1 MRPARCI
8 VLPGMDGSG
17 AWLDEFAAAMAPRLP
32 VEILAYPPQRALG
45 YDELVDFVRPQL
57 AQAEPYLL
65 LGESFS
71 GPVAIRLAAQRPP
84 GLAGLVLCASFAS
97 APRLPGSP
105 LPTRTLARI
114 TTALPLQRLPAA
126 FAAPWLLGRW
136 RTPERIGRLQALLRS
151 VAPAVLRHRLRE
163 AGSVDAEDALAALD
177 CPLLYL
183 RAERDRLVSAG
194 SLARIR
200 ARVPRLSEVAFDA
213 PHFLLQVQAT
223 AAAEAVCAWA
233 AALPPRG

>member
-45 YDELVDFVRPQL
+45 YDELVGFVRPHL
-57 AQAEPYLL
+57 PRAEPYLL

-71 GPVAIRLAAQRPP
+71 GPIAIRLAAQRPP
-84 GLAGLVLCASFAS
+84 ALAGLVLCASFAS

-114 TTALPLQRLPAA
+114 ATALPLQRLPTA
-126 FAAPWLLGRW
+126 FVAPWLLGRW
-136 RTPERIGRLQALLRS
+136 RTPERIERLQGLLRS

-163 AGSVDAEDALAALD
+163 AGRVDAEEALASIAG
-177 CPLLYL
+177 PLLYL
-183 RAERDRLVSAG
+183 RAERDRLVSAD

-200 ARVPRLSEVAFDA
+200 ARVPCLSEVALDA
-213 PHFLLQVQAT
+213 PHFLLQVR
-223 AAAEAVCAWA
+223 AAAAAQAICAWA
-233 AALPPRG
+233 AALPPPG